1 MTQARGDARLDA
13 LVVDEHSIRRFDVG
27 QTADNL
33 FAAVSEGLRHSDSGK
48 YRIKFVGNIT

>member
-33 FAAVSEGLRHSDSGK
+33 FAAVSEGLRHNDSDK
-48 YRIKFVGNIT
+48 YRSKFVGNIT